1 MNVRQIEAFHAVM
14 ATGSVTR
21 AGQRLSISQP
31 AVSQLIAQFE
41 RHCGFKLFQ
50 RQGSKI
56 APTREAE
63 ALYTEVQRMFIGVGQ
78 IARVATALRDQSW
91 GSMSLAAF
99 PAIARRVVP
108 EILWSFCETHP
119 DTRFRLESMRS
130 RSLIDAV
137 AAQHVDIGLSILPGD
152 RPEVE
157 STHLHRLRG
166 VCILPVAHPLAGREV
181 IHARDLTNQ
190 NFISL
195 GPQDHSRF
203 MIDRIFDELKVPRRT
218 QIEAGQSETTFSFVA
233 ANAGVAVVDPISVYN
248 NNDDKR
254 IAVSRFE
261 PAVEFDIWLI
271 RPKAARPFNL
281 VDKFVAFALDELAV
295 FVSGVNA
302 AQSVTPNG
310 VSDRAAQV

>member
-1 MNVRQIEAFHAVM
+1 MNVRQIEAFQAVM
-14 ATGSVTR
+14 ASGGVTR
-21 AGQRLSISQP
+21 AGERLSISQP

-41 RHCGFKLFQ
+41 RSCGFRLFD

-56 APTREAE
+56 TPTREAE
-63 ALYTEVQRMFIGVGQ
+63 ALYVEVQRMFVGVGQ
-78 IARVATALRDQSW
+78 IARVATALRDQNW
-91 GSMSLAAF
+91 GSVSLAAF
-99 PAIARRVVP
+99 PAIARRALP

-137 AAQHVDIGLSILPGD
+137 AAQHVDFALSILPGD
-152 RPEVE
+152 RPEVV

-166 VCILPVAHPLAGREV
+166 VCILPARHPLAGRKR
-181 IHARDLTNQ
+181 IHARDLADQ
-190 NFISL
+190 DFISL

-203 MIDRIFDELKVPRRT
+203 MIDRIFDELRVSRRSR
-218 QIEAGQSETTFSFVA
+218 IEAGQSETTFSFVA
-233 ANAGVAVVDPISVYN
+233 ANAGVAVVDPISAY

-254 IAVSRFE
+254 IIVRPFD

-281 VDKFVAFALDELAV
+281 VDRFVAFTLDRLAA
-295 FVSGVNA
+295 FVSDVNA
-302 AQSVTPNG
+302 AG
-310 VSDRAAQV
+310 VPPKSS